1 MATDRRDKWWV
12 GSDRR
17 PNLLYDS
24 INIARVCEWEL
35 TGVLNFGVGL
45 TDVPKCSTT
54 ITNFKPNKLER

>member
-24 INIARVCEWEL
+24 IKIARVCEWEL

-54 ITNFKPNKLER
+54 IT